1 MTAELREIIASI
13 KDKTARLH
21 AAYEKEKQKN
31 DELTNKL
38 KHVEKENTELNNK
51 IKNLSYE
58 LETIKLTNTLTNKEK
73 ETKEEAKGQINTL
86 IRDID
91 NCIALINKM

>member
-1 MTAELREIIASI
+1 MTAELREIITSI

-21 AAYEKEKQKN
+21 VAYEKEKQKN
-31 DELTNKL
+31 DELTQ
-38 KHVEKENTELNNK
+38 K
-51 IKNLSYE
+51 IKTLEDRNTSLNKNIQKLSQE
-58 LETIKLTNTLTNKEK
+58 LETIKLSKTLNNK
-73 ETKEEAKGQINTL
+73 ETKEETKGQINTL

>member
-1 MTAELREIIASI
+1 MTAELRDIIASV

-21 AAYEKEKQKN
+21 AAYKEEKHKN
-31 DELTNKL
+31 YALTNKL
-38 KHVEKENTELNNK
+38 KHLEQENTELNNK
-51 IKNLSYE
+51 IKKLSYE
-58 LETIKLTNTLTNKEK
+58 LETIKLTNTLNNK